1 MRPLPDDHLDP
12 ATYQR
17 TATGTRAVVVPLTI
31 RVAPVTSLTLVEVTD
46 DPIYEGFEPQV
57 VAGPDGQGHRLLAY
71 RRDGQ
76 VDVYDQPVLA
86 ALAGDDFS
94 VIGGGARDH
103 VQNSDLE
110 ATLERD
116 ERGNIHIVFAV
127 TDTSGRRIEGAFHEN
142 SPLPSLPTQLL
153 APVGASARTP
163 VMFPHFVLHDFDFVR
178 LGGRMEVT
186 VDGHPLQLGG
196 IPVPLVA
203 QGQPRSFVKFVPET
217 DILEV
222 FPADVTELRHAM
234 TDADRDTVT
243 EGEVTHLFAGDAL
256 ERIRVRTTEVV
267 FDPPLDLRARGE
279 GDWSIRTE
287 GHGGG
292 VQGRYVVSDADAQA
306 RLQLR
311 ITRAVLPHQ
320 RDVLYR
326 LFVNEKSFFG
336 TWPLAYCYDGTF
348 DLDAGTVSARWFND
362 APLG

>member
-1 MRPLPDDHLDP
+1 M
-12 ATYQR
+12 
-17 TATGTRAVVVPLTI
+17 
-31 RVAPVTSLTLVEVTD
+31 
-46 DPIYEGFEPQV
+46 
-57 VAGPDGQGHRLLAY
+57 
-71 RRDGQ
+71 
-76 VDVYDQPVLA
+76 
-86 ALAGDDFS
+86 
-94 VIGGGARDH
+94 
-103 VQNSDLE
+103 
-110 ATLERD
+110 
-116 ERGNIHIVFAV
+116 
-127 TDTSGRRIEGAFHEN
+127 
-142 SPLPSLPTQLL
+142 
-153 APVGASARTP
+153 
-163 VMFPHFVLHDFDFVR
+163 
-178 LGGRMEVT
+178 
-186 VDGHPLQLGG
+186 
-196 IPVPLVA
+196 
-203 QGQPRSFVKFVPET
+203 KFVPET

-243 EGEVTHLFAGDAL
+243 EGEVAHLFAGDAL

>member
-31 RVAPVTSLTLVEVTD
+31 RVAPVTSL
-46 DPIYEGFEPQV
+46 
-57 VAGPDGQGHRLLAY
+57 
-71 RRDGQ
+71 
-76 VDVYDQPVLA
+76 
-86 ALAGDDFS
+86 AL
-94 VIGGGARDH
+94 
-103 VQNSDLE
+103 QNSDLE

-217 DILEV
+217 
-222 FPADVTELRHAM
+222 
-234 TDADRDTVT
+234 
-243 EGEVTHLFAGDAL
+243 EVTHLFAGDAL
-256 ERIRVRTTEVV
+256 ERIRVRTTEVA

-292 VQGRYVVSDADAQA
+292 VQGR
-306 RLQLR
+306 
-311 ITRAVLPHQ
+311 
-320 RDVLYR
+320 
-326 LFVNEKSFFG
+326 
-336 TWPLAYCYDGTF
+336 
-348 DLDAGTVSARWFND
+348 
-362 APLG
+362 

>member
-1 MRPLPDDHLDP
+1 MKLSTLLKRSVAVLGGGCLLLVGWAGLELVRPLPDDHLDP

-31 RVAPVTSLTLVEVTD
+31 RVAPVTSL
-46 DPIYEGFEPQV
+46 
-57 VAGPDGQGHRLLAY
+57 
-71 RRDGQ
+71 
-76 VDVYDQPVLA
+76 
-86 ALAGDDFS
+86 AL
-94 VIGGGARDH
+94 
-103 VQNSDLE
+103 QNSDLE